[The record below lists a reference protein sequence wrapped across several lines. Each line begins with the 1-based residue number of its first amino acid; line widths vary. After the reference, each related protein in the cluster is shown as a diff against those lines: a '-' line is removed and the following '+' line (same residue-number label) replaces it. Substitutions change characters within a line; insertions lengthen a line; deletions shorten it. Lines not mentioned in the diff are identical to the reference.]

1 MVYLKTKEEQ
11 KEAVDFL
18 RQLRIYP
25 FKGRNDRILFNDIKE
40 SGLFPKMDMSKE
52 IGIAEYIDRIN
63 QTIDLVVDKIKSPIT
78 GEIGIINLMNYYR
91 NDFDYPVLYVSF
103 AVDYSELLESY
114 PITEMLTIKIDLNVI
129 KRFPRIINAM
139 SHLDMFGSDHLHQFI
154 EDTACAVMSKWE
166 NDLGVDI
173 LERMNRLFSE
183 DEHEYPVN
191 SVGVKKV
198 GTNLVI
204 GKVEVPYYKFIYPFL
219 PRSRYKSIYDKLA
232 YEVKCDITDMSAL
245 SYLCLSIAPLC
256 ADTEKF
262 DLLTEKISIQ
272 VCVLDDMK
280 SDGFMY
286 IQYKSRNTNFI
297 PFWIVLNKKVVFY
310 DLEIVEIDSTILHRT
325 FNAIL
330 ESIPGIKDGTDPY
343 KRLLLKRILRGYQ
356 YENIC
361 NAVNDQTKYLNL
373 IRDLYKKS
381 ECDLVTGDLI
391 PLEPA
396 DIIRWHPIFTKRPV
410 TDFSSDQLN
419 AFEPIVFKFKNP
431 PKTLE
436 ELRNIL
442 TSMMDS
448 SIKTQVFDYIRD
460 IVNKDDSDSLDFD
473 DDEEY
478 DEMDFEDDEEDVSDV
493 KMPGINSMIDWA
505 EQLRLNAETLAK
517 MLKIPPELIDA
528 NYKKSKDK
536 DGTESAFP
544 TLKCETPPEFMDAFD
559 DESEDKDIKP
569 SENINQKE
577 GENKDTIYTKEYTLT
592 AEDISI
598 LHSAEGKQ
606 GTIVVLHHPDFPS
619 KNTKLLNWDDIL
631 MSHFIDLILQ
641 RKGSVKFIFE
651 LEEVV
656 RLVDVDPY
664 KGIAHSILEPEILSL
679 TITGK
684 DSNCMIIGYDHEE
697 PIYAKE
703 LCKMLENYFTD
714 LKVRV
719 R

>member
-18 RQLRIYP
+18 RQLHIYP

-40 SGLFPKMDMSKE
+40 TGLFPKMDMSKE

-103 AVDYSELLESY
+103 AVDYSELLGSY

-232 YEVKCDITDMSAL
+232 YEVRCDITDMSAL

-256 ADTEKF
+256 GYKDEF

-381 ECDLVTGDLI
+381 ECDPVTGDLI

-460 IVNKDDSDSLDFD
+460 IVNKDDSDSLDSD
-473 DDEEY
+473 EDEEVDDG
-478 DEMDFEDDEEDVSDV
+478 DENEDDTGDI
-493 KMPGINSMIDWA
+493 KIPGINAMVDWA

-517 MLKIPPELIDA
+517 MLKIPQELIDA
-528 NYKKSKDK
+528 NYKKSEDT
-536 DGTESAFP
+536 DESESAFS
-544 TLKCETPPEFMDAFD
+544 TLKCETPPEFIDAYD
-559 DESEDKDIKP
+559 DETVKP
-569 SENINQKE
+569 SENINQE
-577 GENKDTIYTKEYTLT
+577 EVGNKDTFYTKEYTLT
-592 AEDISI
+592 SKDISI

-606 GTIVVLHHPDFPS
+606 GTIIVLHHPDFPS
-619 KNTKLLNWDDIL
+619 KNTRLLNWDDIL
-631 MSHFIDLILQ
+631 MSHYIDLILQ
-641 RKGSVKFIFE
+641 REDSIKFIFE
-651 LEEVV
+651 LEDVAIV
-656 RLVDVDPY
+656 ARVDPY
-664 KGIAHSILEPEILSL
+664 KGLVHSIIKPEILSI
-679 TITGK
+679 TITGN
-684 DSNCMIIGYDHEE
+684 DGNCMKITYDHEE
-697 PIYAKE
+697 PVYAKE
-703 LCKMLENYFTD
+703 LCKMLENYFVD
-714 LKVRV
+714 VKVRC
-719 R
+719 